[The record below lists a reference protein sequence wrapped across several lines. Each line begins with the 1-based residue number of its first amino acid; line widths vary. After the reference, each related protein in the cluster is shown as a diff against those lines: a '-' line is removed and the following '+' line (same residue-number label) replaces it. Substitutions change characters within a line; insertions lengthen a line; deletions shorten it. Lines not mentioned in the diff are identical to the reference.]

1 MTNNYKNFTK
11 VLSDIIWASPFL
23 GGREILD
30 DALVNKKV
38 VQDVERSGPK
48 VVILKFNFKEV
59 YDMECCRFLS
69 AYEFHLWYIYIRRV
83 GLPPIVELL
92 FIRVWVFG
100 RSKNAKLT

>member
-38 VQDVERSGPK
+38 VQDVKRSGPK
-48 VVILKFNFKEV
+48 VVILKFNFREV

-69 AYEFHLWYIYIRRV
+69 AYEFYLWYIYKEGWFAIDSGIV
-83 GLPPIVELL
+83 VYQSLGLWEE
-92 FIRVWVFG
+92 
-100 RSKNAKLT
+100 

>member
-11 VLSDIIWASPFL
+11 VIIWASPFL

-38 VQDVERSGPK
+38 VQDVKRSGPK
-48 VVILKFNFKEV
+48 VVILKFNLKEV

-69 AYEFHLWYIYIRRV
+69 AYEVPMKCLWILSLVYI
-83 GLPPIVELL
+83 
-92 FIRVWVFG
+92 
-100 RSKNAKLT
+100 